1 MGGDGLLSDS
11 PDSQSTASQ
20 YFEDQFPFYL
30 SIGMSSAEYWT
41 GDPVLARYFREA
53 YQLRMEQQD
62 YNAWLQGMYYY
73 EALSIAL
80 SNAFR
85 KKGAPA
91 LSYAEQPYM
100 QKQKK
105 NKTEPDDD
113 EPDKFEIWMNK
124 LVANGNKH

>member
-1 MGGDGLLSDS
+1 MGGGGLLNNS

-20 YFEDQFPFYL
+20 LFEEAFPFYL

-53 YQLRMEQQD
+53 YQLKQEQQD
-62 YNAWLQGMYYY
+62 YNAWLQGMYFY
-73 EALSIAL
+73 EALSTAL
-80 SNAFR
+80 PNAFR
-85 KKGAPA
+85 KKGTPT
-91 LSYAEQPYM
+91 LNYTEQPYM

>member
-41 GDPVLARYFREA
+41 GDPVLVRYFREA
-53 YQLRMEQQD
+53 YQLRLEQQD
-62 YNAWLQGMYYY
+62 YNAWQQGLYYY

-91 LSYAEQPYM
+91 LNYTEQPYM

>member
-1 MGGDGLLSDS
+1 MGGDGLLNESEALPTDS
-11 PDSQSTASQ
+11 EQLWA
-20 YFEDQFPFYL
+20 QFPFYL

-41 GDPVLARYFREA
+41 GDPVLARYFRKA
-53 YQLRMEQQD
+53 YQLRLEQQD

-85 KKGAPA
+85 KKGTPT
-91 LSYAEQPYM
+91 LNYTEQPYM